1 MWRASL
7 IHFSVLIF
15 VFSTTSSIH
24 AREIF
29 VVLHNESD
37 HDWALSLN
45 VNGSLFGG
53 HNHWP
58 DEPDEPTDSYQS
70 KSGEVYHTGTWRE
83 FLVFKGTTRTIK
95 ASCDCNPFRF
105 NAGFSDKVKGTGLIG
120 FVGRINVLDSGKDY
134 YLRGQNGVYR
144 LFSSDGYVSAG
155 MDYDLVKPL
164 RGLWL
169 YPSLGGNGE
178 KIALALRKMH
188 GVWDGTDD
196 LENPILTL
204 NVVDHSYS
212 RVGCWGCGE
221 QIELIAINQSP
232 VRFALSSEK
241 TYIITNTNTGYRLNY
256 GSPPQLPPPP
266 PAAPPEAAGGIY
278 IVNATE
284 LPLSFQF
291 YTPDQTALSPTI
303 SLLSSQGNGFTCLSS
318 CKIRISTGDKHV
330 DRDLAPG
337 RSYMIVLDQA
347 TRLYD
352 FRVYS
357 Q

>member
-120 FVGRINVLDSGKDY
+120 FVGRINVLDVARIIIFVARMECIGYFRRTDMSAREWIMIWSNRCEVFGFIPHWEATVKRSPWRSERCTASGTGPTTWKTPF
-134 YLRGQNGVYR
+134 LR
-144 LFSSDGYVSAG
+144 
-155 MDYDLVKPL
+155 
-164 RGLWL
+164 
-169 YPSLGGNGE
+169 
-178 KIALALRKMH
+178 
-188 GVWDGTDD
+188 
-196 LENPILTL
+196 
-204 NVVDHSYS
+204 
-212 RVGCWGCGE
+212 
-221 QIELIAINQSP
+221 
-232 VRFALSSEK
+232 
-241 TYIITNTNTGYRLNY
+241 
-256 GSPPQLPPPP
+256 
-266 PAAPPEAAGGIY
+266 
-278 IVNATE
+278 
-284 LPLSFQF
+284 
-291 YTPDQTALSPTI
+291 
-303 SLLSSQGNGFTCLSS
+303 
-318 CKIRISTGDKHV
+318 
-330 DRDLAPG
+330 
-337 RSYMIVLDQA
+337 
-347 TRLYD
+347 
-352 FRVYS
+352 
-357 Q
+357 